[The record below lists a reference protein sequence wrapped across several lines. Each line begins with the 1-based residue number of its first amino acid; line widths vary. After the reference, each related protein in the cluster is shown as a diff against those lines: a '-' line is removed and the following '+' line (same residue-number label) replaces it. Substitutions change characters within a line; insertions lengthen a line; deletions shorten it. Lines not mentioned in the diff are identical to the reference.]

1 MPYHYTFNPAYAQ
14 VMSEHV
20 WNVAW
25 ADIATGGMKPED
37 AADKAWKRIETIF
50 AKYPIQQA

>member
-1 MPYHYTFNPAYAQ
+1 MT
-14 VMSEHV
+14 EHV

-50 AKYPIQQA
+50 EKYPIQQA